1 MLKKDSDFKLIS
13 SHLDT
18 GRLDAF
24 VAVPKAS
31 DVTLSLSLPAT
42 FLGHARQT
50 KGSSPPSTQDSSG
63 SEDEDRPATG
73 FAQKGPWVLLCPA
86 PMTHILFWVISKHT
100 WCFFKEQSQ
109 NTHYCFPGFQATP

>member
-31 DVTLSLSLPAT
+31 DVTLSLSLSLQLSWAMPV
-42 FLGHARQT
+42 R
-50 KGSSPPSTQDSSG
+50 
-63 SEDEDRPATG
+63 
-73 FAQKGPWVLLCPA
+73 QKGPVRRVLR
-86 PMTHILFWVISKHT
+86 THPEVRMRTGLPLDLHKKGLGSCYVLR
-100 WCFFKEQSQ
+100 Q
-109 NTHYCFPGFQATP
+109 